1 MPKIRVGVVHAAKR
15 LAKKPAPPKVL
26 RKSVGGR
33 VETHVVEPK
42 IPPVMKPRPLVAPP
56 QPAKMAPTPQPMKR
70 LAKKPT
76 PKVVRK
82 TIGGVIH
89 TEMIKPKPFGTP
101 TGKRGRRT

>member
-15 LAKKPAPPKVL
+15 LAKKPAP
-26 RKSVGGR
+26 
-33 VETHVVEPK
+33 
-42 IPPVMKPRPLVAPP
+42 
-56 QPAKMAPTPQPMKR
+56 
-70 LAKKPT
+70 